1 MAPRSTAPLLRER
14 APRTE
19 PSTVRDLRDLGDLWE
34 RLPARLPADVS
45 DRFVAN
51 GRETAEREVRE
62 EATWRLSTALEVLEL
77 DLPTIPGT
85 RNAVC
90 AYVCAP
96 LCCRP
101 TLHEALRHEV
111 RMNYMYSD
119 HMRDHHMAFGEM
131 LYCLEYKLNAR
142 FGMLDGKIS
151 TEPQKLGEK
160 HSKTRVLGSDQTH

>member
-77 DLPTIPGT
+77 DLPVAPFVGLPLLPQHMNRRAGRGSRDTTAWPASACAACACVACASLMLGQTGTRCAAVEFGYDETGQDAGSDLSSPQPPAGAMLLTRVAIPG
-85 RNAVC
+85 
-90 AYVCAP
+90 
-96 LCCRP
+96 
-101 TLHEALRHEV
+101 
-111 RMNYMYSD
+111 
-119 HMRDHHMAFGEM
+119 
-131 LYCLEYKLNAR
+131 
-142 FGMLDGKIS
+142 
-151 TEPQKLGEK
+151 Q
-160 HSKTRVLGSDQTH
+160 